1 MDLRNEVKSY
11 IVREG
16 MTMCGLLERLSAS
29 RGWSRSRS
37 NFSGKLK
44 RGTIRYAEVKDI
56 ADELGFDIIWVK
68 RSEKIYETDK
78 V

>member
-1 MDLRNEVKSY
+1 MDLRNEIKSY

-16 MTMCGLLERLSAS
+16 MTMSGLLERLSMS

-44 RGTIRYAEVKDI
+44 RATLRYTEAVEI
-56 ADELGFDIIWVK
+56 ADALGFDIIWTK
-68 RSEKIYETDK
+68 RGERRA
-78 V
+78 